1 MGIDQ
6 YFHEHKMDL
15 SVSMI
20 IIGTILVVISVGAII
35 SDIGED
41 GIFSTIKDSTG
52 GWIYWLLI
60 FSGTILSLGLFYFLD
75 FIAKRREFYKIFE
88 ERSKSKFV
96 KNLDRI
102 EELAWRLQPKYEEMV
117 IDKKKK
123 LKIR

>member
-1 MGIDQ
+1 
-6 YFHEHKMDL
+6 MDL